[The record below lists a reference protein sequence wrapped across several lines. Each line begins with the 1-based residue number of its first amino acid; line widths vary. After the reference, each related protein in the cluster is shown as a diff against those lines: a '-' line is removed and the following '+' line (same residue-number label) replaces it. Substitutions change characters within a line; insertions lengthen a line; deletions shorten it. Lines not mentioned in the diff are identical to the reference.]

1 MRFLIG
7 LLLGV
12 ILGAV
17 LTILATGNA
26 GRALQEQI
34 REQTERGDR
43 SSGDEATARW
53 GRAPLCLRHLPP
65 LRGGR
70 WDLA

>member
-7 LLLGV
+7 LILGLL
-12 ILGAV
+12 IGAV

-34 REQTERGDR
+34 REQAARDPAGR
-43 SSGDEATARW
+43 SGGDEASAR
-53 GRAPLCLRHLPP
+53 
-65 LRGGR
+65 
-70 WDLA
+70 

>member
-7 LLLGV
+7 LTLGLL
-12 ILGAV
+12 IGAV

-34 REQTERGDR
+34 RDQAERER
-43 SSGDEATARW
+43 ASRSGDN
-53 GRAPLCLRHLPP
+53 APSPS
-65 LRGGR
+65 GR
-70 WDLA
+70 WLG

>member
-7 LLLGV
+7 LTLGLL
-12 ILGAV
+12 IGAV

-34 REQTERGDR
+34 RDQAERER
-43 SSGDEATARW
+43 ASRSGDN
-53 GRAPLCLRHLPP
+53 APAPS
-65 LRGGR
+65 GR
-70 WDLA
+70 WLG

>member
-7 LLLGV
+7 LLLG
-12 ILGAV
+12 LLTGAV

-34 REQTERGDR
+34 REQADRERDPR
-43 SSGDEATARW
+43 S
-53 GRAPLCLRHLPP
+53 
-65 LRGGR
+65 RGNEHGGGSE
-70 WDLA
+70 

>member
-7 LLLGV
+7 LLLGLL
-12 ILGAV
+12 IGAV

-34 REQTERGDR
+34 REQTERERASRSGDR
-43 SSGDEATARW
+43 APSGRLENDPTPSPR
-53 GRAPLCLRHLPP
+53 GRGL
-65 LRGGR
+65 G
-70 WDLA
+70 